1 MRWNS
6 RGWVWAI
13 LAAVCLCPATLQAV
27 QWLDEQRAG
36 PFRCQAEFDLREF
49 SKLIRDLTQLQDD
62 LANHL
67 AIEIKDDPIEVL
79 LFRNRGSYQAY
90 LANRVPEGMQRP
102 ALFIKGNDLGRVYAY
117 YDRQELAINLR
128 HECTHALLHSS
139 LAVVPLWLDEGL
151 AEYFE
156 VPAAE
161 RAGRNPHLKSV
172 RWALRFNWK
181 PRLAALEAKRD
192 MSQMGP
198 KEYRDSWAWVHFMLH
213 GSPEAKDVLVKYL
226 TDIQEGTPPGSLGD
240 NLRKKIPDVERRV
253 IEHFRTWEAP

>member
-1 MRWNS
+1 MRWN
-6 RGWVWAI
+6 RRRWMQTL
-13 LAAVCLCPATLQAV
+13 LAMACLTPGTASAG

-36 PFRCQAEFDLREF
+36 PFICQSEFELREWGT
-49 SKLIRDLTQLQDD
+49 LIRDLTKLQED
-62 LANHL
+62 LADTL
-67 AIEIKDDPIEVL
+67 PIKISDDPIEVL
-79 LFRNRGSYQAY
+79 LFRSRYSYQSF
-90 LANRVPEGMQRP
+90 LVNRIPEGMQRP

-117 YDRQELAINLR
+117 NCRELAVNLR

-139 LAVVPLWLDEGL
+139 LSVVPLWLDEGL

-161 RAGRNPHLKSV
+161 RAGGNPHLKSV
-172 RWALRFNWK
+172 RWAARFNWK

-192 MSQMGP
+192 MAQMGA

-213 GSPEAKDVLVKYL
+213 GSPEAKEVLVKYL
-226 TDIQEGTPPGSLGD
+226 TDIQEGVPPGSLGD
-240 NLRKKIPDVERRV
+240 NLRKQIPDIEHRV